1 MISYILI
8 ALIVVCIGLTLF
20 HIFNAWHVS
29 RLERQHVNIKANR
42 QIGMSILIPCYNEER
57 IIKSSIPG
65 MYQVNYENKEI
76 IFINDGS
83 SDATMTILR
92 EELSLV
98 PVSNRAQKRLKYEY
112 VKGFYRSSKFQNFY
126 VIDKVNGGKADS
138 LNAGADYASMEL
150 VVTLDADT
158 ILKEDALDVVN
169 RSFQSNEVIAAG
181 GMVHVLQGG
190 RGRTTLKSKMIV
202 RLQILEYIKGFYIYK
217 ASLAKLNALS
227 IISGAF
233 GIFNRDVLFSVGG
246 YRKTIG
252 EDIDVTMK
260 FQKYKL
266 ENSDKKILF
275 LPHAVGY
282 TECPEN
288 WKDLFKQR
296 VRWQKAFIDCVIKYF
311 PVLIKTLFSRK
322 VSFFFVVDSFL
333 TGTVTAAISIVY
345 LLLLPFLHET
355 VFLHLIARY
364 ILLSASLNL
373 VNSFVALK
381 TAKAYG
387 MLIDK
392 RERWLWV
399 STIVSDLMMFRF
411 VYMFYVVCG
420 SFLYFVNKDGW
431 NKVQRTGR
439 EYYPIE
445 KPKSA

>member
-1 MISYILI
+1 MCTVLP
-8 ALIVVCIGLTLF
+8 LF
-20 HIFNAWHVS
+20 HIYNACRVS
-29 RLERQHVNIKANR
+29 RHDRQPVSVKPNR
-42 QIGMSILIPCYNEER
+42 EIGMSILIPCYNEER

-65 MYQVNYENKEI
+65 MNQVKYENKEI

-83 SDATMTILR
+83 TDSTMHILR

-98 PVSNRAQKRLKYEY
+98 PLSDRGQKRLKYEY
-112 VKGFYRSSKFQNFY
+112 VKGFYRSSRFENIY

-138 LNAGADYASMEL
+138 LNAGADFASMEL

-217 ASLAKLNALS
+217 ASLAKLNALA

-233 GIFNRDVLFSVGG
+233 GVFNRDVLLSLGG

-260 FQKYKL
+260 FQKYRL
-266 ENSDKKILF
+266 ENPDKKIEF
-275 LPHAVGY
+275 LPDAVGY

-296 VRWQKAFIDCVIKYF
+296 VRWQKAFIDCVIMYF
-311 PVLIKTLFSRK
+311 PVLIKTLFNRR
-322 VSFFFVVDSFL
+322 VSFFFIVDSFL
-333 TGTVTAAISIVY
+333 TGTVTTTITIVY
-345 LLLLPFLHET
+345 LLLLPFLYES
-355 VFLHLIARY
+355 VFLHVITRY
-364 ILLSASLNL
+364 LLFAVSLNL
-373 VNSFVALK
+373 LYTFIALRIAK
-381 TAKAYG
+381 TYG
-387 MLIDK
+387 MIYEK
-392 RERWLWV
+392 REKWLWG
-399 STIVSDLMMFRF
+399 STIVTDLMLFRF
-411 VYMFYVVCG
+411 IYMVYVVCG
-420 SFLYFVNKDGW
+420 SLLYFVNKDGW

-439 EYYPIE
+439 EYYPTE
-445 KPKSA
+445 KPTSA